1 MQSPRNHRFSRRNAS
16 GLCTEPQ
23 ERRSRP
29 APLDLS
35 PARPLGR
42 DVPGHRACRHRG
54 AGPSNGIEDSEL
66 LPLLSSFSVS
76 TQSTL
81 CVPGPVP
88 RTWSPSPQRPAL
100 GHSVSRHAALPC
112 VSEGGCHRG
121 PPLSTHI
128 CPLGRR
134 SHFWVRAVP
143 RGPCLLLTWLQ
154 APALGSWIAGS
165 PPFGAVKKG
174 LAPGGHAECPGAAS
188 GRRPRGAG
196 PTASAAPL

>member
-100 GHSVSRHAALPC
+100 GHRVSRHEALR
-112 VSEGGCHRG
+112 VSPREAGIAVHLSARTSVPWEGGPISGCEQSPGVRVSSLPGSRPQLLG
-121 PPLSTHI
+121 PGQQGAHPS
-128 CPLGRR
+128 
-134 SHFWVRAVP
+134 
-143 RGPCLLLTWLQ
+143 GP
-154 APALGSWIAGS
+154 
-165 PPFGAVKKG
+165 
-174 LAPGGHAECPGAAS
+174 
-188 GRRPRGAG
+188 
-196 PTASAAPL
+196 